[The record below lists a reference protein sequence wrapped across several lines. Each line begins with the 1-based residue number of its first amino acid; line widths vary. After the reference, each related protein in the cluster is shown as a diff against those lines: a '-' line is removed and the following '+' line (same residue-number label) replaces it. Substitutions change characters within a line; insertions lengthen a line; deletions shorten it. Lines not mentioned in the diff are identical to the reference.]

1 MRTISKTA
9 GLAAL
14 ASALASLLLAGTA
27 QAGNMASASDYNHAY
42 GQNAGQENAVIDPS
56 LRDDNGN
63 LTVVDG
69 QFTSS
74 AYSHS
79 SASSSANAWSSGVGS
94 QHSTYGSA
102 TAIANSLN
110 VITVGSWNT
119 VIVNSHQTNTG
130 DVKADVKLNK

>member
-14 ASALASLLLAGTA
+14 TSLLLAGTA
-27 QAGNMASASDYNHAY
+27 QAGDMASSSDYNHPY

-56 LRDDNGN
+56 LRDANGN

-74 AYSHS
+74 AYSRS
-79 SASSSANAWSSGVGS
+79 SASSSANAWSSGVGNQKS
-94 QHSTYGSA
+94 STYGSA

-110 VITVGSWNT
+110 VITVGNWNT
-119 VIVNSHQTNTG
+119 VVVNSHQTNTG
-130 DVKADVKLNK
+130 DVKAEVKLNDK